1 MTRRTAGRSATSTYL
16 MYDHPGGPM
25 GHLRLVD
32 GLRAV
37 AAGLVL
43 VSHVAFWTGAANIDL
58 VGGLVARGDAG
69 VAVFFAI
76 SAFLLLRP
84 AIARGLDGVASEPG
98 SLWRYAVR
106 RAARILPAYWLALAG
121 VLAAAVWVV
130 GSGSGG
136 AGKVAAHLLVLQG
149 YTREYYQS
157 FTQTWS
163 LTTEVTFYVLVPLLG
178 AVLTR
183 GLWRRGSRGVGTL
196 VGLTLAV
203 GGVGL
208 VAQAAAAAWTRAGSD
223 GGAGVLA
230 TSVLGHLAWFGA
242 GTVVALL
249 AEGHRRGVGPLA
261 TRPGVLAVWRS
272 RPTLVLLAVVTYVL
286 ASSPIAGPRDLAA
299 PTVGQAVVKEALYAL
314 FAFLLLAACVQE
326 PRPGTPAAQVA
337 RWGVT
342 RWLGDISYGVFL
354 WHLVVLQVLFEV
366 TGATLFATGFWWVL
380 YAVVG
385 FSVAL
390 ASLSW
395 MLVERPILTL
405 ARDRTARDR
414 AARA

>member
-1 MTRRTAGRSATSTYL
+1 MTHRPGGRSATSTYL
-16 MYDHPGGPM
+16 IRLDPGGHM

-32 GLRAV
+32 GLRAL

-43 VSHVAFWTGAANIDL
+43 VSHVGFWTGASSIDL

-84 AIARGLDGVASEPG
+84 AIARGLDGAGSEPG
-98 SLWRYAVR
+98 ATARYAVR

-121 VLAAAVWVV
+121 VLLAAVWV
-130 GSGSGG
+130 SGG
-136 AGKVAAHLLVLQG
+136 TGGPAKVAAHVLVLQG
-149 YTREYYQS
+149 YTGEYYQS
-157 FTQTWS
+157 FTQSWS
-163 LTTEVTFYVLVPLLG
+163 LTTEVTFYVLVPVLG
-178 AVLTR
+178 ALLTR
-183 GLWRRGSRGVGTL
+183 GLWRRGGSRGVGAL
-196 VGLTLAV
+196 VALTTGAA
-203 GGVGL
+203 GVGL
-208 VAQAAAAAWTRAGSD
+208 VAQAVAAAWSRSGSD

-230 TSVLGHLAWFGA
+230 TSVVGHLAWFGA
-242 GTVVALL
+242 GAVVALL

-261 TRPGVLAVWRS
+261 TRPGLLAVWRS
-272 RPTLVLLAVVTYVL
+272 RPTLGLLAVVTFVV
-286 ASSPIAGPRDLAA
+286 ASSPLAGPRDLTV
-299 PTVGQAVVKEALYAL
+299 PSVGQAVAKEALYAL
-314 FAFLLLAACVQE
+314 FALLLLAACVQE
-326 PRPGTPAAQVA
+326 PEPGTPSDAVA

-354 WHLVVLQVLFEV
+354 WHVLVLQVLFEL

-395 MLVERPILTL
+395 WLVERPILAA
-405 ARDRTARDR
+405 ARRRTATAR

>member
-1 MTRRTAGRSATSTYL
+1 
-16 MYDHPGGPM
+16 M

-98 SLWRYAVR
+98 SLGRYAVR
-106 RAARILPAYWLALAG
+106 RAARILPAYWLALVG
-121 VLAAAVWVV
+121 VLAAAVWVT
-130 GSGSGG
+130 GDGSGG

-149 YTREYYQS
+149 YTGEYYQS

-183 GLWRRGSRGVGTL
+183 GLWRRGSRGVGAL

-208 VAQAAAAAWTRAGSD
+208 VAQAVAAAWTRAGSD

-261 TRPGVLAVWRS
+261 TRPGLLAVWSS

-314 FAFLLLAACVQE
+314 FALLLLAACVQE
-326 PRPGTPAAQVA
+326 PRPGTPASHVA

-395 MLVERPILTL
+395 LLVERPVLTL

>member
-1 MTRRTAGRSATSTYL
+1 MTHRPAGRSATSTYL
-16 MYDHPGGPM
+16 IRLDPGGHM

-43 VSHVAFWTGAANIDL
+43 VSHVGFWTGASSIDL

-84 AIARGLDGVASEPG
+84 AIARGLDGTGHEAG
-98 SLWRYAVR
+98 ATARYAVR

-121 VLAAAVWVV
+121 VLAAAVWLT
-130 GSGSGG
+130 GG
-136 AGKVAAHLLVLQG
+136 AGGPAKVAAHVLVLQG
-149 YTREYYQS
+149 YTGDYYQS
-157 FTQTWS
+157 FTQSWS
-163 LTTEVTFYVLVPLLG
+163 LTTEVTFYVLVPVLG
-178 AVLTR
+178 GLLTR
-183 GLWRRGSRGVGTL
+183 GLWRRGGARGVGALVAVTAL
-196 VGLTLAV
+196 VAVVGLL
-203 GGVGL
+203 
-208 VAQAAAAAWTRAGSD
+208 AQAVAAAWSRAGSD

-230 TSVLGHLAWFGA
+230 TSVVGHLAWFGA
-242 GTVVALL
+242 GAAVALL
-249 AEGHRRGVGPLA
+249 AEGHRRGVGPLT
-261 TRPGVLAVWRS
+261 TRPGLLAVWRS
-272 RPTLVLLAVVTYVL
+272 RPTLVLLAVVVFVV
-286 ASSPIAGPRDLAA
+286 ASSPLAGPRDLTL
-299 PTVGQAVVKEALYAL
+299 PTAGQAVAKEALYAL
-314 FAFLLLAACVQE
+314 FALLLLAACVQE
-326 PRPGTPAAQVA
+326 PEPGTPADAVA

-354 WHLVVLQVLFEV
+354 WHVVVLQVLFEV
-366 TGATLFATGFWWVL
+366 TGATLFATGFWWTL
-380 YAVVG
+380 YAVAG

-395 MLVERPILTL
+395 WLVERPIL
-405 ARDRTARDR
+405 AAVRRRTAPAP